1 MHYQPVKKTTMQR
14 VNKHYE
20 PLFRTPPGVRYYIH
34 MGGRGAGRST
44 TGSQFGLGRLRD
56 TTRYFRCAIMRY
68 VLGDIKNSIYQDIAD
83 RIEEQDLEEYID
95 SSEHGLYFKYKRNTI
110 KGIGFKKSSGDQ
122 KSKLKSLANYNCV
135 IIEEADEVGEE
146 DFMQLDDSLRK
157 ANADIIVVLQL
168 NPPDKN
174 HWIIKRWFNLV
185 DSGVPGFYKAV
196 PKLGMTDSIAVCT
209 TYREN
214 IANINPSSV
223 ANYERYKE
231 TKPEYYYN
239 SICGYVSEGLM
250 GRIFKNWKPIS
261 DAEFDALPYPSIYA
275 LDFGF
280 SNDPSALVEIKY
292 HNNDVWVRELI
303 YQKGLTNPLLS
314 QKFEDLGL
322 SYDDVIYADS
332 AEPKSIQELCDLGW
346 FVEPAEKGPDS
357 IIAGINMLLEKR
369 VHYTEGSTNIAF
381 EHENYKWRLDKNKE
395 PTNKA
400 EDKHNHGMDAIR
412 YGVFTDSRTEFV
424 GFAGS

>member
-1 MHYQPVKKTTMQR
+1 MQR

-20 PLFRTPPGVRYYIH
+20 PLFRTPQGVRYYIH

-44 TGSQFGLGRLRD
+44 TGSQFALVRLRD
-56 TTRYFRCAIMRY
+56 TTRYFRGAIMRY
-68 VLGDIKNSIYQDIAD
+68 VYSDIRNSIFQDIQD
-83 RIEEQDLEEYID
+83 RIEEQGLEDYIEVSD
-95 SSEHGLYFKYKRNTI
+95 HQLYFRYKKNFI

-135 IIEEADEVGEE
+135 IIEEADEVAEE

-174 HWIIKRWFNLV
+174 HWIIKRWFNLI
-185 DSGVPGFYKAV
+185 DSGIPGFYKAV
-196 PKLGMTDSIAVCT
+196 PKQGLTDSIAVCT

-223 ANYERYKE
+223 INYERYKE
-231 TKPEYYYN
+231 TNPDYYYN
-239 SICGYVSEGLM
+239 SICGYVSEGLR
-250 GRIFKNWKPIS
+250 GRIFKNWIPITS
-261 DAEFDALPYPSIYA
+261 ADFDALPYPSIYG

-280 SNDPSALVEIKY
+280 SNDPTALIEIKY
-292 HNNDVWVRELI
+292 HNEKVWLRELI
-303 YQKGLTNPLLS
+303 YQTGLTNPMLS
-314 QKFEDLGL
+314 QRFEDLGL
-322 SYDDVIYADS
+322 TYDDVIYADS

-346 FVEPAEKGPDS
+346 YVVPSEKGADS
-357 IIAGINMLLEKR
+357 VIAGINQLLEKQ
-369 VHYTEGSTNIAF
+369 VHYTEDSINIAF

-395 PTNKA
+395 PTNKP
-400 EDKHNHGMDAIR
+400 EDKNNHAMDGTR
-412 YGVFTDSRTEFV
+412 YGLFTDTRQEFV
-424 GFAGS
+424 GFAGG